1 MIKLRILVANEPR
14 SYREAIAG
22 ALQSLR
28 PDAEV
33 LTVDSEELGGEIGRG
48 PSGMVLC
55 SCVTSVVVN
64 GSLAWVELYPGG
76 GPGSR
81 IGVGGLLL
89 TAAGDLGLEDLL
101 WIADRAESLAREDG
115 TDSAN
120 GQSAAG
126 TSAPTPGA
134 AASRTCRAVAAGW
147 PTTARPRPA
156 GRPPTGA

>member
-22 ALQSLR
+22 ALQGLR

-33 LTVDSEELGGEIGRG
+33 LTVEPEELDGEIGRG

-55 SCVTSVVVN
+55 SRVTSVVVN

-81 IGVGGLLL
+81 IGVGGLRL
-89 TAAGDLGLEDLL
+89 TAAGDLALDDLL
-101 WIADRAESLAREDG
+101 WIADRAESLAQENG
-115 TDSAN
+115 TDSVN
-120 GQSAAG
+120 GHG
-126 TSAPTPGA
+126 
-134 AASRTCRAVAAGW
+134 
-147 PTTARPRPA
+147 
-156 GRPPTGA
+156 GRPNRSPQRR